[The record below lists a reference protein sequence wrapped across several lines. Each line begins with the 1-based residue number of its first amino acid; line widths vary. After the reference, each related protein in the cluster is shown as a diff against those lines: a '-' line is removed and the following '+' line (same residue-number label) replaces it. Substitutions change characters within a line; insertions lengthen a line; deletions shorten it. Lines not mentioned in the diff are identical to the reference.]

1 MKIIIIVIITVITTI
16 AIVNIIDNG
25 NYFHTHTNPHRQ
37 KAEELIIQA
46 EQLEDQAQKL
56 IFGKSLHEQIFGNYP
71 DYRTEAMRLRE
82 QADALLLRG
91 SGLTKFSPEADRLE
105 AQAREIEAEMS
116 FWRARSRDDSSA
128 TNAQNMKNN
137 EDQVR
142 RLRERATRLR
152 Q

>member
-1 MKIIIIVIITVITTI
+1 MKNVILVIITVVITITI
-16 AIVNIIDNG
+16 VTIINNG
-25 NYFHTHTNPHRQ
+25 NYSFTDTNPHQQ

-46 EQLEDQAQKL
+46 EQLEDQAQKH
-56 IFGKSLHEQIFGNYP
+56 IFGKSLYEQVFGNYP

-105 AQAREIEAEMS
+105 AKAREIEAEAS
-116 FWRARSRDDSSA
+116 FWRARARDDKA
-128 TNAQNMKNN
+128 INAKTIENN
-137 EDQVR
+137 EAEAH
-142 RLRERATRLR
+142 RLRERAARLR